1 MIKAYILAS
10 SGGDPTA
17 VTSATEYLAKI
28 RKVKGVKQAHFLF
41 GDIGGIAYVEVED
54 LEELIKTIDSLFEI
68 GGEPILDARIT
79 LPR

>member
-1 MIKAYILAS
+1 MLKAYILAS
-10 SGGDPTA
+10 GGDPTA
-17 VTSATEYLAKI
+17 ITSATEYIAKV
-28 RKVKGVKQAHFLF
+28 RKVKCVKQAHFLF
-41 GDIGGIAYVEVED
+41 GPHDGIAYVEVED